1 MISKTQGI
9 HATSPGTGIKLCDE
23 AASKASPRG
32 IVSSLARRE
41 TQEGVDVSVQAH
53 EDLVSEVERLRE
65 SFSHVQTAPD
75 QSVNESNQLRE
86 NLDQVQRAHEQS
98 STELN
103 QLREQMNRLGS
114 IDSVDKRLWKVEYNL
129 PRLDGQVEL
138 LTKMQL
144 AGTTSHPQAQAP
156 SGPREKDLHMA

>member
-1 MISKTQGI
+1 MT
-9 HATSPGTGIKLCDE
+9 
-23 AASKASPRG
+23 
-32 IVSSLARRE
+32 
-41 TQEGVDVSVQAH
+41 
-53 EDLVSEVERLRE
+53 ERKK
-65 SFSHVQTAPD
+65 
-75 QSVNESNQLRE
+75 LRE

-144 AGTTSHPQAQAP
+144 ARTTSNPQAQAP
-156 SGPREKDLHMA
+156 SGPREKDHDMA